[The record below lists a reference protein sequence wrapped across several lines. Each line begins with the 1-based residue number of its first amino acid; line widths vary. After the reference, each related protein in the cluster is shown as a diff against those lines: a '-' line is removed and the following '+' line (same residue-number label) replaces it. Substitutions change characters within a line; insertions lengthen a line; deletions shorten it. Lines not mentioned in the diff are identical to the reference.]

1 MYENASLHLDFLRHR
16 VRVRGREVALTAT
29 EFRLLT
35 VLVNNAGLVMS
46 VDRLLELVWGDRDV
60 SVTNVRAYISYL
72 RRKLELEGG
81 QSPVIETVREF
92 GYRYNPPRDL
102 SNEHAE

>member
-1 MYENASLHLDFLRHR
+1 MYENASLHLDPLRHR

-72 RRKLELEGG
+72 RRKLELEVG
-81 QSPVIETVREF
+81 QSQVIETLR
-92 GYRYNPPRDL
+92 
-102 SNEHAE
+102 

>member
-1 MYENASLHLDFLRHR
+1 MYQNASLHLDFLRHR

-46 VDRLLELVWGDRDV
+46 LDRLLDLVWGDKEVGHD
-60 SVTNVRAYISYL
+60 NVRVYISYL
-72 RRKLELEGG
+72 RKKLDGESNQRQL
-81 QSPVIETVREF
+81 IESV
-92 GYRYNPPRDL
+92 
-102 SNEHAE
+102 